1 MKTVKDYLNE
11 LPDGYRELA
20 LVNFDQELCDKQ
32 LGQNE
37 PSDMEDAV
45 VYMCDWS
52 GTLQGFEFWNA
63 VASYCYDPE
72 LYELPPLPEDT
83 VFGKTPKRDPNAE
96 DRNALRGWF
105 VGCLCEK
112 KEEDGKTGVV
122 EGITGWQLYCNF
134 GGHKN
139 WYAPKE
145 LYNLT
150 KGQ

>member
-20 LVNFDQELCDKQ
+20 LANFDQEFCDSRPYRIDQ
-32 LGQNE
+32 I
-37 PSDMEDAV
+37 EDAADALDFAF
-45 VYMCDWS
+45 DWAS
-52 GTLQGFEFWNA
+52 TSQGEDFWND
-63 VASYCYDPE
+63 VQNHLIFESD
-72 LYELPPLPEDT
+72 LPPLPEDT

-139 WYAPKE
+139 WYAPEE